1 MQNRRTEV
9 TQTGQTRLSEEPT
22 VPAASV
28 EEASGC
34 LVYRGGRATRTGQ
47 AGEWT
52 HPSSVA
58 SYSNSEKRSEIQG
71 ADESSVTMSG
81 CYSTATSRS
90 CRPSAHHRSA
100 RILSKEVICGHA
112 NARPSALNRRE

>member
-47 AGEWT
+47 SAGCHVDQVRIT
-52 HPSSVA
+52 AAHA
-58 SYSNSEKRSEIQG
+58 S
-71 ADESSVTMSG
+71 
-81 CYSTATSRS
+81 
-90 CRPSAHHRSA
+90 
-100 RILSKEVICGHA
+100 
-112 NARPSALNRRE
+112 

>member
-34 LVYRGGRATRTGQ
+34 LVQVRITA
-47 AGEWT
+47 A
-52 HPSSVA
+52 HA
-58 SYSNSEKRSEIQG
+58 S
-71 ADESSVTMSG
+71 
-81 CYSTATSRS
+81 
-90 CRPSAHHRSA
+90 
-100 RILSKEVICGHA
+100 
-112 NARPSALNRRE
+112 

>member
-9 TQTGQTRLSEEPT
+9 TQTGQTHLSEEPT

-58 SYSNSEKRSEIQG
+58 SHSNSEKRSEIQG

-81 CYSTATSRS
+81 CAEQKRIASHSPTAPALR
-90 CRPSAHHRSA
+90 RAQREE
-100 RILSKEVICGHA
+100 ILIIFVEFHA
-112 NARPSALNRRE
+112 KITIIN

>member
-34 LVYRGGRATRTGQ
+34 LVYRGGRAIRTGQ

-52 HPSSVA
+52 HPTSA
-58 SYSNSEKRSEIQG
+58 SLPCE
-71 ADESSVTMSG
+71 APFPTPAA
-81 CYSTATSRS
+81 ATS
-90 CRPSAHHRSA
+90 PSS
-100 RILSKEVICGHA
+100 
-112 NARPSALNRRE
+112 REGQ